1 MGASAV
7 KRFGTLDGLELVKLP
22 RRLKVEEA
30 IRLYRRMPAV
40 LYVEPNFIVQAL
52 VVPNDPQLGLLWGL
66 DNGGNTSRGVS
77 GTGAQI
83 TVQTPRAGEAWYI
96 NRNVTIRWASRGLS
110 GNVKIGISRD
120 GGINW
125 QPVQSNTSNDGE
137 QTWKV
142 TGPATRRG
150 RIRVCNLSGVVC
162 DTSDANFTIQRD
174 VLIN

>member
-1 MGASAV
+1 M
-7 KRFGTLDGLELVKLP
+7 
-22 RRLKVEEA
+22 RLSPTAPGNFTAKV
-30 IRLYRRMPAV
+30 
-40 LYVEPNFIVQAL
+40 NFTS
-52 VVPNDPQLGLLWGL
+52 
-66 DNGGNTSRGVS
+66 NGGNTSRGVS

-83 TVQTPRAGEAWYI
+83 TVQNTKNGEVFYI
-96 NRNVTIRWASRGLS
+96 DRNVTIRWTSRGLS

-150 RIRVCNLSGVVC
+150 RMRVCNLSGVVC